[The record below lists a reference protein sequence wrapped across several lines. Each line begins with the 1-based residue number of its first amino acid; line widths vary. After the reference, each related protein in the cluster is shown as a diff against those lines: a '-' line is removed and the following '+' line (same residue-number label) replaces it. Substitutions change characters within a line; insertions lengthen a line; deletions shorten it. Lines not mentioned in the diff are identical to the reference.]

1 MMIDQQQKLAD
12 AMREL
17 DETAVLSLTRS
28 MIEDGHDSF
37 EIQSILND
45 GIKDVGKRFESG
57 EYFLADLIVSGII
70 YQNAMELFH
79 INQRPVAG
87 GTRGKVVIGVVENDI
102 HDIGKNIIC
111 EVLRAE
117 GFEVFDLGVD
127 VKPFAFVQ
135 AVQRHRPDVLALSGV
150 MGFALESMAATITE
164 LERLGLRDG
173 LSIIIGGS
181 CITSGDPTL
190 IHADKMAIDP
200 LETIAFCKAVTEK
213 GHE

>member
-1 MMIDQQQKLAD
+1 MNDQAAQLAE

-17 DETAVLSLTRS
+17 NENGVLDLTLR
-28 MIEDGHDSF
+28 MIADGHDTF

-79 INQRPVAG
+79 ISDRGAGPV
-87 GTRGKVVIGVVENDI
+87 RGKVVIGVVENDI
-102 HDIGKNIIC
+102 HDIGKNIVC

-117 GFEVFDLGVD
+117 GFEVIDLGVD
-127 VKPFAFVQ
+127 VRPQAFVE
-135 AVQRHRPDVLALSGV
+135 AVRQHQPDVLALSGV
-150 MGFALESMAATITE
+150 MGFALDSMKATITQ
-164 LERLGLRDG
+164 LEQRGLREG
-173 LSIIIGGS
+173 LAIIIGGS
-181 CITSGDPTL
+181 CITSGDPAL

-213 GHE
+213 RNG

>member
-1 MMIDQQQKLAD
+1 MSDTRQLAA

-17 DETAVLSLTRS
+17 DESTVLELTKS
-28 MIEDGHDSF
+28 MIESGHDAF
-37 EIQSILND
+37 EIQSLLNE

-79 INQRPVAG
+79 HCQRLDNAPV
-87 GTRGKVVIGVVENDI
+87 RGKVVIGVVENDI

-117 GFEVFDLGVD
+117 GFEVIDLGVD
-127 VKPFAFVQ
+127 VKPKGFVQ
-135 AVQRHRPDVLALSGV
+135 AVQQHHPDVLALSGV
-150 MGFALESMAATITE
+150 MGFALDSMLATISE
-164 LERLGLRDG
+164 LEKLGLRDG

-181 CITSGDPTL
+181 CITSGDPAL
-190 IHADKMAIDP
+190 IRADKMAIDP

-213 GHE
+213 RNE

>member
-1 MMIDQQQKLAD
+1 MTDNKERLAS
-12 AMREL
+12 AMRDL
-17 DETAVLSLTRS
+17 DETAVLTLTRS
-28 MIEDGHDSF
+28 MIEEGMDSF
-37 EIQSILND
+37 EIQSALNE

-70 YQNAMELFH
+70 YQNAIELFH

-117 GFEVFDLGVD
+117 GFEVVDLGVD
-127 VKPFAFVQ
+127 VKPRAFVQ
-135 AVQRHRPDVLALSGV
+135 AVQRHRPNILALSGV
-150 MGFALESMAATITE
+150 MGFALDSMAETITE
-164 LERLGLRDG
+164 LERLGLRDN

-181 CITSGDPTL
+181 CITSGDPSL
-190 IHADKMAIDP
+190 IRADKMAIDP
-200 LETIAFCKAVTEK
+200 LDTIAFCKAVTDSNH
-213 GHE
+213 G